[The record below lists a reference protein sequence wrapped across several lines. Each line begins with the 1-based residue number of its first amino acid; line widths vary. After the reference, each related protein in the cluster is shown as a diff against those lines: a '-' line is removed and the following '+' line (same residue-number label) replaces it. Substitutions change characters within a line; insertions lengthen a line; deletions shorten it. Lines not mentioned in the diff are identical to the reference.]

1 MSKATDTQRKA
12 LGKGLSALLPQR
24 QPAAAH
30 APARAAA
37 APAPAPEPPQPKADK
52 LEAHSL
58 PVRSIQPNPFQPR
71 QDFDET
77 RIRELAQSI
86 TANGVIQP
94 ITVCK
99 MGDSYAIV
107 AGERRW
113 RAAKMA
119 GLAEIPV
126 YVRNVDENKILELAL
141 IENIQREDLNPVET
155 AQAFEQLISKYR
167 LTHEQIAE
175 RTGKDR
181 STITNFLRLLKL
193 PQIVLENLIAGTI
206 TMGHARALAGL
217 PDQPSQIETCEK
229 VVAAGMSVRDTEQL
243 VKRLTSPAPEP
254 SAKDEKGKQV
264 IDPNTRAAIEQM
276 SMSLGT
282 KVKIHPRSEKSGRLE
297 IEYYSLDDLQ
307 RIFEVIVHDGR

>member
-1 MSKATDTQRKA
+1 MSKPTDTQRKA

-24 QPAAAH
+24 QSATAH
-30 APARAAA
+30 APSRQAA
-37 APAPAPEPPQPKADK
+37 APASESPQLRAEK
-52 LEAHSL
+52 LETHAL
-58 PVRSIQPNPFQPR
+58 PVHSIQPNPFQPR

-113 RAAKMA
+113 RAAKIA

-126 YVRNVDENKILELAL
+126 YVRNVDQNKILELAL

-155 AQAFEQLISKYR
+155 AQAFEQLIGKYQ

-193 PQIVLENLIAGTI
+193 PQMVLENLIAGTI
-206 TMGHARALAGL
+206 SMGHARALAGL

-229 VVAAGMSVRDTEQL
+229 VVAAGLSVRDTEQL
-243 VKRLTSPAPEP
+243 VKRLTSSAPVPA
-254 SAKDEKGKQV
+254 AKQEKEKQSV
-264 IDPNTRAAIEQM
+264 DPNTRAAIEQM

-307 RIFEVIVHDGR
+307 RIFEVIVHDAR

>member
-1 MSKATDTQRKA
+1 MSKPTDTQRKA

-24 QPAAAH
+24 QSATAH
-30 APARAAA
+30 APSRQAA
-37 APAPAPEPPQPKADK
+37 APAAASPQLRAEK
-52 LEAHSL
+52 LETHAL
-58 PVRSIQPNPFQPR
+58 PVHSIQPNPFQPR

-113 RAAKMA
+113 RAAKIA

-126 YVRNVDENKILELAL
+126 YVRNVDQNKILELAL

-155 AQAFEQLISKYR
+155 AQAFEQLIGKYQ

-193 PQIVLENLIAGTI
+193 PQMVLENLIAGTI
-206 TMGHARALAGL
+206 SMGHARALAGL

-229 VVAAGMSVRDTEQL
+229 VVAAGLSVRDTEQL
-243 VKRLTSPAPEP
+243 VKRLTSSAAVPA
-254 SAKDEKGKQV
+254 AKQEKEKQSV
-264 IDPNTRAAIEQM
+264 DPNTRAAIEQM

>member
-24 QPAAAH
+24 QSAGAH
-30 APARAAA
+30 APSRPAAV
-37 APAPAPEPPQPKADK
+37 PAPEPPQPKAEK
-52 LEAHSL
+52 LEAHAL
-58 PVRSIQPNPFQPR
+58 PVHAIQPNPFQPR

-113 RAAKMA
+113 RAAKIA
-119 GLAEIPV
+119 GLTEIPV
-126 YVRNVDENKILELAL
+126 YVRNVDQNKILELAL

-155 AQAFEQLISKYR
+155 AQAFDQLIGKYQ

-193 PQIVLENLIAGTI
+193 PQMVLESLIAGTI
-206 TMGHARALAGL
+206 SMGHARALAGL

-229 VVAAGMSVRDTEQL
+229 VVAAGLSVRDTEQL
-243 VKRLTSPAPEP
+243 VKRLTSPVPGP
-254 SAKDEKGKQV
+254 IAKQEKEKQSV
-264 IDPNTRAAIEQM
+264 DPNTRAAIEQM

>member
-24 QPAAAH
+24 QSAAAH
-30 APARAAA
+30 APSRPAA
-37 APAPAPEPPQPKADK
+37 APTPEPLQPKSEK
-52 LEAHSL
+52 LETHAL
-58 PVRSIQPNPFQPR
+58 PVHSIQPNPFQPR

-113 RAAKMA
+113 RAAKIA

-126 YVRNVDENKILELAL
+126 YVRNVDQNKILELAL

-155 AQAFEQLISKYR
+155 AQAFEQLIGKYQ

-193 PQIVLENLIAGTI
+193 PQMVLENLIAGAI
-206 TMGHARALAGL
+206 SMGHARALAGL

-229 VVAAGMSVRDTEQL
+229 VVAAGLSVRDTEQL
-243 VKRLTSPAPEP
+243 VKRLTSPALEP
-254 SAKDEKGKQV
+254 IAKQEKEKQSV
-264 IDPNTRAAIEQM
+264 DPNTRAAIEQM

-297 IEYYSLDDLQ
+297 IEYYSRDDLQ

>member
-1 MSKATDTQRKA
+1 MSKPTDTQRKA

-24 QPAAAH
+24 QSATAH
-30 APARAAA
+30 APSRQAA
-37 APAPAPEPPQPKADK
+37 APASESPQLRAEK
-52 LEAHSL
+52 LETHAL
-58 PVRSIQPNPFQPR
+58 PVHSIQPNPFQPR

-113 RAAKMA
+113 RAAKIA

-126 YVRNVDENKILELAL
+126 YVRNVDQNKILELAL

-155 AQAFEQLISKYR
+155 AQAFEQLIGKYQ

-193 PQIVLENLIAGTI
+193 PQMVLENLIAGTI
-206 TMGHARALAGL
+206 SMGHARALAGL

-229 VVAAGMSVRDTEQL
+229 VVAAGLSVRDTEQL
-243 VKRLTSPAPEP
+243 VKRLTSSAAVPA
-254 SAKDEKGKQV
+254 AKQEKEKQSV
-264 IDPNTRAAIEQM
+264 DPNTRAAIEQM

>member
-1 MSKATDTQRKA
+1 MSKPTDTQRKA

-24 QPAAAH
+24 QSATAH
-30 APARAAA
+30 APSRQAA
-37 APAPAPEPPQPKADK
+37 APAAESPQLRAEK
-52 LEAHSL
+52 LEAHTL
-58 PVRSIQPNPFQPR
+58 PVHSIQPNPFQPR

-113 RAAKMA
+113 RAAKIA

-126 YVRNVDENKILELAL
+126 YVRNVDQNKILELAL

-155 AQAFEQLISKYR
+155 AQAFEQLIGKYQ

-193 PQIVLENLIAGTI
+193 PQMVLENLIAGTI
-206 TMGHARALAGL
+206 SMGHARALAGL

-229 VVAAGMSVRDTEQL
+229 VVAAGLSVRDTEQL
-243 VKRLTSPAPEP
+243 VKRLTSSAAVPA
-254 SAKDEKGKQV
+254 AKQEKEKQSV
-264 IDPNTRAAIEQM
+264 DPNTRAAIEQM

>member
-24 QPAAAH
+24 QPNGGH
-30 APARAAA
+30 SPSRAAS
-37 APAPAPEPPQPKADK
+37 APGPEPPQLKAAKAD
-52 LEAHSL
+52 AHTL
-58 PVRSIQPNPFQPR
+58 PVHSIQPNPFQPR
-71 QDFDET
+71 QDFDDA
-77 RIRELAQSI
+77 RIQELAQSI
-86 TANGVIQP
+86 KANGVIQP

-99 MGDSYAIV
+99 MGESFAIV

-113 RAAKMA
+113 RAAKIA

-141 IENIQREDLNPVET
+141 IENIQREDLNPIET
-155 AQAFEQLISKYR
+155 AQAFEQLIVKYH

-193 PQIVLENLIAGTI
+193 PQIVIENLIAGTI
-206 TMGHARALAGL
+206 SMGHARALAGL

-229 VVAAGMSVRDTEQL
+229 VVAAGLSVRDTEQL
-243 VKRLTSPAPEP
+243 VKRLTSPVPAPAIKEG
-254 SAKDEKGKQV
+254 KEKQS

-282 KVKIHPRSEKSGRLE
+282 KVKIHPRSEKSGQLE
-297 IEYYSLDDLQ
+297 IQYYSLDDLQ

>member
-1 MSKATDTQRKA
+1 MSKPTDTQRKA

-24 QPAAAH
+24 QSATAH
-30 APARAAA
+30 APSRQAA
-37 APAPAPEPPQPKADK
+37 APASESPQLRAEK
-52 LEAHSL
+52 LETHAL
-58 PVRSIQPNPFQPR
+58 PVHSIQPNPFQPR

-113 RAAKMA
+113 RAAKIA

-126 YVRNVDENKILELAL
+126 YVRNVDQNKILELAL

-155 AQAFEQLISKYR
+155 AQAFEQLIGKYQ

-193 PQIVLENLIAGTI
+193 PQMVLENLIAGTI
-206 TMGHARALAGL
+206 SMGHARALAGL

-229 VVAAGMSVRDTEQL
+229 IVAAGLSVRDTEQL
-243 VKRLTSPAPEP
+243 VKRLTSSAPSPA
-254 SAKDEKGKQV
+254 AKQEKEKQSV
-264 IDPNTRAAIEQM
+264 DPNTRAAIEQM

>member
-1 MSKATDTQRKA
+1 MSKPTDTQRKA

-24 QPAAAH
+24 QSATAHAPSRQAATPAAAS
-30 APARAAA
+30 PQLRA
-37 APAPAPEPPQPKADK
+37 EK
-52 LEAHSL
+52 LETHTL
-58 PVRSIQPNPFQPR
+58 PVHSIQPNPFQPR

-113 RAAKMA
+113 RAAKIA

-126 YVRNVDENKILELAL
+126 YVRNVDQSKILELAL

-155 AQAFEQLISKYR
+155 AQAFEQLIGKYQ

-206 TMGHARALAGL
+206 SMGHARALAGL

-229 VVAAGMSVRDTEQL
+229 VVAAGLSVRDTEQL
-243 VKRLTSPAPEP
+243 VKRLTSSAPAPA
-254 SAKDEKGKQV
+254 AKQEKEKQSV
-264 IDPNTRAAIEQM
+264 DPNTRAAIEQM

-282 KVKIHPRSEKSGRLE
+282 KVKIHPRSEKSGRVE

-307 RIFEVIVHDGR
+307 RIFEVIVHEGR

>member
-1 MSKATDTQRKA
+1 MSKPTDTQRKA

-24 QPAAAH
+24 QSATAH
-30 APARAAA
+30 APSRQAA
-37 APAPAPEPPQPKADK
+37 APASESPQLRAEK
-52 LEAHSL
+52 LETHAL
-58 PVRSIQPNPFQPR
+58 PVHSIQPNPFQPR

-113 RAAKMA
+113 RAAKIA

-126 YVRNVDENKILELAL
+126 YVRNVDQNKILELAL

-155 AQAFEQLISKYR
+155 AQAFEQLIGKYQ

-193 PQIVLENLIAGTI
+193 PQMVLENLIAGTI
-206 TMGHARALAGL
+206 SMGHARALAGL

-229 VVAAGMSVRDTEQL
+229 VVAAGLSVRDTEQL
-243 VKRLTSPAPEP
+243 VKRLTSSAPVPA
-254 SAKDEKGKQV
+254 AKQEKEKQSV
-264 IDPNTRAAIEQM
+264 DPNTRAAIEQM

>member
-1 MSKATDTQRKA
+1 MSKPTDTQRKA

-24 QPAAAH
+24 QSATAH
-30 APARAAA
+30 APSRQAA
-37 APAPAPEPPQPKADK
+37 APASESPQLRAEK
-52 LEAHSL
+52 LETHAL
-58 PVRSIQPNPFQPR
+58 PVHSIQPNPFQPR

-113 RAAKMA
+113 RAAKIA

-126 YVRNVDENKILELAL
+126 YVRNVDQNKILELAL

-155 AQAFEQLISKYR
+155 AQAFEQLIGKYQ

-206 TMGHARALAGL
+206 SMGHARALAGL

-229 VVAAGMSVRDTEQL
+229 VVAAGLSVRDTEQL
-243 VKRLTSPAPEP
+243 VKRLTSSAPVPA
-254 SAKDEKGKQV
+254 AKQEKEKQSV
-264 IDPNTRAAIEQM
+264 DPNTRAAIEQM